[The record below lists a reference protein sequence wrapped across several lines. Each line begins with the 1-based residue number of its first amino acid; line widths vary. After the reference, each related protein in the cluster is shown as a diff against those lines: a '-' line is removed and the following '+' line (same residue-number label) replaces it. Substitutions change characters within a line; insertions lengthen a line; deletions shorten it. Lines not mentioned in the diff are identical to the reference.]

1 MLMPV
6 TAFGPTGE
14 APRVARERA
23 WARWAL
29 QRWEAFPVDRAP
41 RPLVLTAP
49 SVGFERGFRSGDAK
63 MAFLHGDIQSA
74 VWLPD
79 GLLDVLRESAA
90 SERRTRTSPLLIA
103 HARPCQATFVT
114 DRGMRKFPAWH
125 LGGPDIDGACW
136 VLDPT
141 IAS

>member
-79 GLLDVLRESAA
+79 GLLDVLRESAHDRTAA
-90 SERRTRTSPLLIA
+90 SERRTRTSPLLIT
-103 HARPCQATFVT
+103 HARTPMPGDVRHRPRNAQISRLAPG
-114 DRGMRKFPAWH
+114 RPRY
-125 LGGPDIDGACW
+125 
-136 VLDPT
+136 
-141 IAS
+141 